1 MINNEFEKYEDLKK
15 IEDLNFITTLQKIK
29 KDISDSFSPIPN
41 RIISINLL
49 RAMGKYQITY
59 FYNFFWG
66 IRNDFIKNCLNY
78 KESIKLQQ
86 ISIFFLNEI
95 FNNIFNEISYED
107 MNEFIFWAY
116 NNIFDF
122 LTNNNNILKMGAQ
135 KLIKD
140 ISQNIPSEAIIIS
153 LIKSLTNKN
162 ENILNYLYNC
172 IEIYFQEFASFGIS
186 FDYILE
192 SLELDEI
199 SNDKDYY
206 MKIKK
211 AFNILNKILQ
221 KQGSNIEQC
230 FEFLEE
236 KNKPILIDLIK

>member
-1 MINNEFEKYEDLKK
+1 
-15 IEDLNFITTLQKIK
+15 
-29 KDISDSFSPIPN
+29 
-41 RIISINLL
+41 
-49 RAMGKYQITY
+49 
-59 FYNFFWG
+59 
-66 IRNDFIKNCLNY
+66 
-78 KESIKLQQ
+78 
-86 ISIFFLNEI
+86 
-95 FNNIFNEISYED
+95 